1 MLPLAGLMDS
11 ALVLRAA
18 SFWEAWDEAMSIIK
32 IKGLEEK
39 TAKRWLE
46 QAYWQ
51 LTRIP
56 DAEYNRVTTQ
66 ITREGLRGGTVRL
79 HVDSWDDGDAL
90 LMMIWTPPSDFTH
103 LLSDVGLQE
112 RRAQS

>member
-1 MLPLAGLMDS
+1 M
-11 ALVLRAA
+11 VLRAA
-18 SFWEAWDEAMSIIK
+18 NCWDSWHEAMQRLKSL
-32 IKGLEEK
+32 GLEKE

-51 LTRIP
+51 ATRIP
-56 DAEYNRVTTQ
+56 DAEYIRVTTQ

-112 RRAQS
+112 RRGAILIYPAQS